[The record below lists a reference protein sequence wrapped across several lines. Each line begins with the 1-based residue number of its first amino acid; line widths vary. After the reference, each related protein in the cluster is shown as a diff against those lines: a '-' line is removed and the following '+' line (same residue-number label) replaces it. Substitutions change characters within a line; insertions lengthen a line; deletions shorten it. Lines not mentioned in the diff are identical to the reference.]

1 MFCLMVGPFLLVLF
15 CPKRILR
22 SPFAELSSSFWG
34 KLKVLKLKMQSFFD
48 APLKIINT
56 NGVCNAK
63 TTGPT
68 SNKLIKD
75 RNNLQ

>member
-1 MFCLMVGPFLLVLF
+1 MFCRMVGPFLLVLF
-15 CPKRILR
+15 CPKRILWI
-22 SPFAELSSSFWG
+22 PFPNYFHLFGESEKYLN
-34 KLKVLKLKMQSFFD
+34 LKCSLFLTP
-48 APLKIINT
+48 PLEIINT